1 MSILREANF
10 APVSPLRVLTF
21 FVRLKMLPI
30 ERNKIDSRDIADLL
44 GVRHRDMA
52 RDCILDKIEIFSSM
66 GGLCEYK
73 DKPQLGGRPSK
84 YYKLTITQALFLVS
98 IMKNTEKT
106 IALKSMLAE
115 KSADLAVF
123 FESIKDIE
131 LPDDL
136 PDMYVYM
143 IKEPSTGN
151 IKIGISQDP
160 ERRLRQLQTGNSSKL
175 ELVACAK
182 AENRY
187 EDEMNL
193 HRMVENMLVRG
204 EWFATGNAYAKELHK
219 KLEEVGKPDAIE
231 VAARKSGCL
240 AQVIIFD
247 DAVYA
252 YSPSMIEKYPDL
264 EAYLNGF
271 DSEAIAEDL
280 GCDINEVGCPLE
292 YSIDLREAKARV
304 LAVVPV
310 LEGVK

>member
-1 MSILREANF
+1 
-10 APVSPLRVLTF
+10 
-21 FVRLKMLPI
+21 MLPI
-30 ERNKIDSRDIADLL
+30 QRNKIDSRDIADLL
-44 GVRHRDMA
+44 GVRHRDMV
-52 RDCILDKIEIFSSM
+52 RNCILDKIEVFSSL
-66 GGLCEYK
+66 GGFCEHE
-73 DKPQLGGRPSK
+73 DKSPSPLGGRPSK
-84 YYKLTITQALFLVS
+84 YYNLTITQALFLVS
-98 IMKNTEKT
+98 IMKNTEKA

-143 IKEPSTGN
+143 IRELSTGN

-219 KLEEVGKPDAIE
+219 RLEEVGKPDAIE

-252 YSPSMIEKYPDL
+252 YSPSIIEKYPDL

-271 DSEAIAEDL
+271 DSAAIAEDL
-280 GCDINEVGCPLE
+280 GCDIDEVGCPLE
-292 YSIDLREAKARV
+292 YTIDLRETKERASH
-304 LAVVPV
+304 VVQAI
-310 LEGVK
+310 GVIGGEL